1 MEKLLEQL
9 IDTSKVYGNNSDM
22 VLVGG
27 GNTSVKDDKVMYV
40 KASGHALSSID
51 ESGFVKMDM
60 DAMRGIWNKDYSTDT
75 DEREEQV
82 LSDMME
88 ARCEGETARPS
99 VEALLHSLLKD
110 TFVIH
115 MHPALVNGL
124 TCSQQGEEIMRQLFG
139 TRAVWIPL
147 VNPGYILAKTVKD
160 AIAVHEE
167 EFKVYPDMI
176 FLQNHGV
183 FVSGD
188 SLVRINAIYEEII
201 DILEKELIRTPD
213 QNLVVIDTKRSEIM
227 GEAVE
232 GKWFE
237 VYNRELIRFLLDVK
251 SFNPISSSFTP
262 DHIVYSGFKPL
273 WISESIFSEEDPVAD
288 IKKCIAEFT
297 KEHGAPAKIIVVQNT
312 GIFAASENARDLY
325 LDTVKVAVYTESFGG
340 PLFMD
345 DGQIDFIRN
354 WEVEKYRAKMSN
366 T

>member
-1 MEKLLEQL
+1 METQFKQL
-9 IDTSKVYGNNSDM
+9 IETSKVYGSNSDM

-27 GNTSVKDDKVMYV
+27 GNTSVKDDEIMYV
-40 KASGHALSSID
+40 KASGYALGTID
-51 ESGFVKMDM
+51 ETGFVKMDM
-60 DAMRGIWNKDYSTDT
+60 RAMRAIWDKSYPSDT
-75 DEREEQV
+75 EEREELV
-82 LSDMME
+82 LSDMMA

-110 TFVIH
+110 PFVIH

-124 TCSQQGEEIMRQLFG
+124 TCSQKGEETMRRLFG
-139 TRAVWIPL
+139 IRASWIPL

-167 EFKVYPDMI
+167 QYHIYPDMI

-188 SLVRINAIYEEII
+188 SLVRINAIYEEIM
-201 DILEKELIRTPD
+201 DILGKELMRTPE
-213 QNLVVIDTKRSEIM
+213 LTSIVIDTKRSDIVRTAIGCECFAI
-227 GEAVE
+227 
-232 GKWFE
+232 
-237 VYNRELIRFLLDVK
+237 YNRELVRFLLNEQT
-251 SFNPISSSFTP
+251 FTPLSSSFTP
-262 DHIVYSGFKPL
+262 DHIVYSGFRPL
-273 WISESIFSEEDPVAD
+273 WISEEVFSTDDPESEIQQSIASFRE
-288 IKKCIAEFT
+288 
-297 KEHGAPAKIIVVQNT
+297 EHGAPAKVIAVQNT
-312 GIFAASENARDLY
+312 GVFAVSENARDLY

-340 PLFMD
+340 LQFMD